1 MPWEVPGRM
10 SKAAKGR
17 VRLTNEEAESAMA
30 RLKASLRTVLAVP
43 KSEADAEEAK
53 RAKRV
58 RRPRSAA

>member
-1 MPWEVPGRM
+1 MNEPSKGR
-10 SKAAKGR
+10 ARLTDDEAKG
-17 VRLTNEEAESAMA
+17 AMA

-53 RAKRV
+53 RVKRV